1 MEKSAKR
8 LFLLNVIDLT
18 QPYLYDYVG
27 SASFPN
33 KFNYEF
39 HVKSVGHSITIGE
52 QIFQYLSVI
61 INLET
66 HCGTHIDFPSSHLL
80 AGKRAQDYNISN
92 FVCEALTVEVKKGEN
107 EFITVEELIGK
118 LKEIPTLK
126 SKVLL
131 IKTGFGKFWKTDPE
145 KYFTSFPTLEREC
158 AEVIA
163 NFGLIAFGIDC
174 PSLDLPD
181 DSPSFPYVIDEGAES
196 FLQPIK
202 DPKATNHLILINS
215 NYMIIENL
223 NLEKVKDMEKFTL
236 CFPPLRVEPMD
247 TMAANAIPVTALP
260 CRAFAIR
267 E

>member
-1 MEKSAKR
+1 M
-8 LFLLNVIDLT
+8 NVIDLT